1 MRSRRIP
8 PVFAVFATVA
18 LLVAGCAPA
27 EVAGGATTS
36 LPEAPKVGSL
46 APDFSLQGLD
56 GQTVRLAD
64 YRGKKPV
71 LVNFWA
77 TWCGPCQIEMPHM
90 QKAWQTVGGRD
101 KVEML
106 MVDVGETPEKA
117 RDFLTR
123 RGFTFTTV
131 VDGDQAVTS
140 NKYNVFGLPTTFLID
155 RKGVIRYM
163 KIGPFVSEE
172 DVVAQL
178 QAIINS

>member
-1 MRSRRIP
+1 MRARRMHL
-8 PVFAVFATVA
+8 VFAVFAAMT
-18 LLVAGCAPA
+18 LLVASCAPA
-27 EVAGGATTS
+27 EGAVGAVIS
-36 LPEAPKVGSL
+36 LPEAPRVGSL

-56 GQTVRLAD
+56 GKTVRMSD
-64 YRGKKPV
+64 YRGSKPV
-71 LVNFWA
+71 LLNFWA
-77 TWCGPCQIEMPHM
+77 TWCGPCLIEMPHM
-90 QKAWQTVGGRD
+90 QRAWQTVGGRD

-131 VDGDQAVTS
+131 VDGDQAVTTG
-140 NKYNVFGLPTTFLID
+140 KYNVFGLPTTFLID
-155 RKGVIRYM
+155 RKGVIRHM

>member
-1 MRSRRIP
+1 MRARRMHL
-8 PVFAVFATVA
+8 VFAVLAAMT
-18 LLVAGCAPA
+18 LLAASCVPA
-27 EVAGGATTS
+27 EGAGGAVSS

-46 APDFSLQGLD
+46 SPDFSLQGLD

-64 YRGKKPV
+64 YRGNKPV
-71 LVNFWA
+71 LLNFWA

-90 QKAWQTVGGRD
+90 QRAWQSVGGRD

-131 VDGDQAVTS
+131 VDGDQSVTS